1 MFRFLSAVD
10 LAGPIRHDSYLCYVA
25 FYKYS
30 QSTNHAYRIM
40 HNIYKSLYFLVQL
53 KFLKNLYKYL
63 LIVTFS
69 YTLTFLKAVV
79 DQPTFPGFTRDTS
92 L

>member
-1 MFRFLSAVD
+1 MTPTGVILPFINIVKV
-10 LAGPIRHDSYLCYVA
+10 PIMHIV
-25 FYKYS
+25 
-30 QSTNHAYRIM
+30 IM

-53 KFLKNLYKYL
+53 KFLRKLHKYL

-69 YTLTFLKAVV
+69 YTLTF
-79 DQPTFPGFTRDTS
+79 PGFTRDTS